1 MFEAQATRAKPL
13 RWEQAW
19 HDAGRQEESLYGW
32 SEWGGGELV
41 FILNGEETLAKI
53 SQVVLAVWM
62 DFLTDPDCLDY
73 IS

>member
-1 MFEAQATRAKPL
+1 MM
-13 RWEQAW
+13 
-19 HDAGRQEESLYGW
+19 QEDKKKVCMGGVS
-32 SEWGGGELV
+32 GGGGLV
-41 FILNGEETLAKI
+41 FVLNGEETLAKI

>member
-1 MFEAQATRAKPL
+1 MM
-13 RWEQAW
+13 
-19 HDAGRQEESLYGW
+19 QEDKKKVCM
-32 SEWGGGELV
+32 GGVREGGLV
-41 FILNGEETLAKI
+41 FVLNGEETLAKI